1 MAGTTPGAERFITGA
16 ISIEEQ
22 ARAAESTARA
32 AELTAHAA
40 ELRTVPVQ
48 PPGLSKETG
57 RRLEATLNP
66 AVKAAPALVPSAAT
80 AMADRPRAIR
90 HAEAPVSVAEQRMAA
105 GQRTA
110 AVAEDLTV
118 VAVADV
124 IKRSAVM
131 FLVV

>member
-1 MAGTTPGAERFITGA
+1 MAELTAV
-16 ISIEEQ
+16 
-22 ARAAESTARA
+22 AAESTAGAVESTVRA

-40 ELRTVPVQ
+40 ELRTVPAQ
-48 PPGLSKETG
+48 PPDLSKETG

-66 AVKAAPALVPSAAT
+66 AGRAAPARVPSAAT

-90 HAEAPVSVAEQRMAA
+90 HAEAPVPVAEQRTAA
-105 GQRTA
+105 AEQRTA

-118 VAVADV
+118 AAAVADV